1 MQSPLPLRSKPS
13 SDFAR
18 RRGEDGAL
26 ASRYTP
32 SSAPP
37 SPGGYGGRHHRRG
50 LQAIKLVLPLVKV
63 SFVVLLCG
71 SSYLAGSLIGGNSLE
86 ISSSNAPH
94 GVGMLV
100 NGGLDGAPSKE
111 ECQQAKE
118 RWIDLQVTREVER
131 REKENPPKND
141 VVIPGKRKKEERR
154 RFPKT
159 TGNYASGMARVK
171 KDDLN
176 SFFDFGNPLDK
187 GQGTGEE
194 DAIIIYQ
201 NKKAFPSSKSL
212 SHSIEFEDGNGIP
225 VLDPQTATENCDA
238 MNVSERIRTVRQ
250 GGSICAHLRCC
261 CFFRSGR
268 FHCEPREHE
277 AMHGDNRKL

>member
-1 MQSPLPLRSKPS
+1 MQSPLPLRSNPS
-13 SDFAR
+13 SDFVR

-26 ASRYTP
+26 GSSRYDSS

-37 SPGGYGGRHHRRG
+37 SDHRRDPGGHGGRHRG
-50 LQAIKLVLPLVKV
+50 RGFQATNLVLPLVKV

-71 SSYLAGSLIGGNSLE
+71 SSYLAGSLIGGNSLD
-86 ISSSNAPH
+86 ILDSSHAPH

-111 ECQQAKE
+111 ECQQAKR
-118 RWIDLQVTREVER
+118 RWVDLQVTSEVER
-131 REKENPPKND
+131 REKENLPPKD
-141 VVIPGKRKKEERR
+141 DGVSPGKRKREERR

-187 GQGTGEE
+187 GKGTGEE

-201 NKKAFPSSKSL
+201 NKKAFPSSESL
-212 SHSIEFEDGNGIP
+212 SHSIEYEDGNGIP
-225 VLDPQTATENCDA
+225 ILDPETATENCDA
-238 MNVSERIRTVRQ
+238 MNVRELNLTV
-250 GGSICAHLRCC
+250 
-261 CFFRSGR
+261 
-268 FHCEPREHE
+268 
-277 AMHGDNRKL
+277 